1 MTLFFGNN
9 SITRSFPLYTSFTN
23 TKVHIGIDS
32 DGNNALMG
40 MILDICYKKEYVT
53 SIPSAISN
61 LTEYHKNHYYDSF
74 GRSNQVSIYKNNT
87 E

>member
-1 MTLFFGNN
+1 
-9 SITRSFPLYTSFTN
+9 
-23 TKVHIGIDS
+23 
-32 DGNNALMG
+32 MG